1 MKTLLLRFNDRLYMT
16 CIWVAGLS
24 VLGVALII
32 PWGIFT
38 RYALGTGSSWPEP
51 TAILLMLVF
60 TFIGAA
66 ASYRAGAHMSV
77 AMITDRLPPAQRRF
91 VGILSQLLM
100 GTICVFMTIW
110 GAKLCLSTWNQFM
123 SAIPTLRVGITYMP
137 IPIGGVL
144 TLVFVVEKLL
154 LGDQSNRKVVRFDL
168 VEENEGLPDMDAL
181 ILLGSFVALILIGM
195 PVAYALGL
203 SALIGAWWIDIPF
216 QALMIQIAGG
226 VNKFSLMAIPFF
238 VLAGA
243 IMAEGGMSRRLVA
256 FAGVLVGFVRGG
268 LSLVNIMASTFFG
281 AISGS
286 SVADTASVGSVLI
299 PEMERRGYPREF
311 ATAVT
316 VSGSVQALLTPP
328 SHNSVL
334 YSLAAGG
341 TVSIA
346 SLFMAGVVPGLMMS
360 ACLMVLCLI
369 FAKKRNYP
377 KGEVIPLK
385 QALKIAADALWG
397 LMAMVIILGGI
408 LSGIFTATE
417 SAAIAVLWAF
427 FVTMFIYRDYKWREL
442 PKLMHRT
449 VRTISIVM
457 ILIAFAASFGYI
469 MTLMQIPAKITT
481 LFLTLSDNRYVIL
494 MCINVMLLLL
504 GTVMDMAPLIL
515 ILTPILMPVILGIGV
530 DPVHFGM
537 IMLVNL
543 GIGLITPPVGA
554 VLFVGAAVGKTSIEK
569 TVKALL
575 PFYAVLF
582 LVLIAVTYIPAL
594 SLWLPHLVL

>member
-1 MKTLLLRFNDRLYMT
+1 
-16 CIWVAGLS
+16 
-24 VLGVALII
+24 
-32 PWGIFT
+32 
-38 RYALGTGSSWPEP
+38 
-51 TAILLMLVF
+51 
-60 TFIGAA
+60 
-66 ASYRAGAHMSV
+66 
-77 AMITDRLPPAQRRF
+77 
-91 VGILSQLLM
+91 
-100 GTICVFMTIW
+100 
-110 GAKLCLSTWNQFM
+110 
-123 SAIPTLRVGITYMP
+123 
-137 IPIGGVL
+137 
-144 TLVFVVEKLL
+144 
-154 LGDQSNRKVVRFDL
+154 
-168 VEENEGLPDMDAL
+168 MDAL
-181 ILLGSFVALILIGM
+181 ILLGSFVGLILIGM

-203 SALIGAWWIDIPF
+203 SALIGAWWIDIPY

-316 VSGSVQALLTPP
+316 ISGSVQALLTPP

-346 SLFMAGVVPGLMMS
+346 SLFMAGVVPGLLMS

-369 FAKKRNYP
+369 FAKKRDYP

-385 QALKIAADALWG
+385 QALKICADALWG

-442 PKLMHRT
+442 PKMLHRT
-449 VRTISIVM
+449 VRTLSIVM

-469 MTLMQIPAKITT
+469 MTLMQIPSKITT
-481 LFLTLSDNRYVIL
+481 AFLTFSDNRYVIL
-494 MCINVMLLLL
+494 MCVNFMLLVL
-504 GTVMDMAPLIL
+504 GTLMDMAPLIL
-515 ILTPILMPVILGIGV
+515 ILTPILLPVVTSFGV

-554 VLFVGAAVGKTSIEK
+554 VLFVGAAIGKVTIEN

-575 PFYAVLF
+575 PFYVALFMVLM
-582 LVLIAVTYIPAL
+582 LVTYVPAI
-594 SLWLPHLVL
+594 SLWLPSVVL